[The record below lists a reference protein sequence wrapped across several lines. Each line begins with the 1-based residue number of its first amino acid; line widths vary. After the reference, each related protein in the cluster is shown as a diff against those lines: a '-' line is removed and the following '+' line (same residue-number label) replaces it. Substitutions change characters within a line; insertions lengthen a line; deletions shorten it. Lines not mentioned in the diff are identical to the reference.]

1 MEATNLQNILD
12 AGVYHPST
20 TEKNYGIYLK
30 KFALFV
36 KANEHFI
43 GDMKTM
49 IPKNHFND
57 QTLACF
63 FYELGRLHE
72 YKPHI
77 KKSCLAAINF
87 GLQIHRLENIHSF
100 KHIYPDLT
108 LILKQWD

>member
-1 MEATNLQNILD
+1 
-12 AGVYHPST
+12 
-20 TEKNYGIYLK
+20 
-30 KFALFV
+30 V
-36 KANEHFI
+36 KATEYLI

-63 FYELGRLHE
+63 FYELERLHE

-87 GLQIHRLENIHSF
+87 GLQIHQLENIHSF
-100 KHIYPDLT
+100 KHLYPDLT
-108 LILKQWD
+108 LILKPWDCQLKIAPIMCRKGKDVMLIQCL